1 MKTVIDLAQMLAPL
15 PDGEGGVGRDLREDY
30 SPSSPYQKLRD
41 ARAEAR
47 AEERAQ
53 DAAEGEE
60 GVPQPWREVKRL
72 GALCLSEQTR
82 DLEIAAWLAE
92 ALVRLDGLEG
102 LHDAARLLS
111 GLLESYWD
119 GAYPLPDE
127 DGLEGRAAPLAG
139 LAGQSADGTLM
150 QPLRRLPLFHRADGS
165 AVSLYVWNL
174 AEDTAALADARRR
187 EARHASGI
195 PQLSALEQ
203 EAVAAGAQWRA
214 LGDAARATAEAWAGF
229 DAQLTARFGE
239 AAPPTRRVADLL
251 ARFVELA
258 TRFGGAAAPAVATA
272 PSPAPAAVV
281 PQPVGA
287 APAVVAPIVVA
298 PPTAEGAVLN
308 RESAIRQLESLA
320 VFFRQTEPH
329 SPLAYAI
336 ETLAR
341 RARMPLPALLEEVLP
356 DAAARHAMLSM
367 LGINPG
373 AAVSAPL
380 PPQTQENPKPAP
392 ETPPAAEP
400 KGIVW

>member
-15 PDGEGGVGRDLREDY
+15 RQGEGGVGRDLREDY

-72 GALCLSEQTR
+72 GTLCVAEQSR

-102 LHDAARLLS
+102 LRDAAALLS
-111 GLLESYWD
+111 GLLEGYWD
-119 GAYPLPDE
+119 AAYPLPDE

-150 QPLRRLPLFHRADGS
+150 QPLRRLPMFRRADGS
-165 AVSLYVWNL
+165 AVSLYLWNL
-174 AEDTAALADARRR
+174 AEDTAALADAKRR

-195 PQLSALEQ
+195 PILSVLEQ
-203 EAVAAGAQWRA
+203 EAAAAGAQWRA
-214 LGDAARATAEAWAGF
+214 LGDAARAAAEAWDGF
-229 DAQLTARFGE
+229 DAQLTARFGD
-239 AAPPTRRVADLL
+239 AAPPARRVTDVL
-251 ARFVELA
+251 ARLVALA
-258 TRFGGAAAPAVATA
+258 TRFGGKAAPVME
-272 PSPAPAAVV
+272 
-281 PQPVGA
+281 A
-287 APAVVAPIVVA
+287 APPPPVAAPEVVTATPAVIAA
-298 PPTAEGAVLN
+298 PPVAALN

-356 DAAARHAMLSM
+356 DAAVRHAMLSM
-367 LGINPG
+367 LGIRPG
-373 AAVSAPL
+373 PAVSPPL
-380 PPQTQENPKPAP
+380 PMQTQENPTPAP
-392 ETPPAAEP
+392 EAAPVSEP

>member
-15 PDGEGGVGRDLREDY
+15 PEGEGGVGRDLREDY

-72 GALCLSEQTR
+72 GTLCLAEQSR

-102 LHDAARLLS
+102 LHDAARLLA
-111 GLLESYWD
+111 GLLETYWD
-119 GAYPLPDE
+119 AAFPLPDE

-150 QPLRRLPLFHRADGS
+150 QPLRRLPMFRRADGS

-195 PQLSALEQ
+195 PLLSALEQ
-203 EAVAAGAQWRA
+203 EAAAAGAQWRA
-214 LGDAARATAEAWAGF
+214 LGDAARAAAEAWDGF
-229 DAQLTARFGE
+229 DAQLTVRFGE
-239 AAPPTRRVADLL
+239 EAPPTRRVADLL
-251 ARFVELA
+251 ARLIELA
-258 TRFGGAAAPAVATA
+258 ARFGGAAAPAVEAVPT
-272 PSPAPAAVV
+272 PSPVPVAAAPQSVS
-281 PQPVGA
+281 A
-287 APAVVAPIVVA
+287 APAIAAPVA
-298 PPTAEGAVLN
+298 PPSTEGAVLN
-308 RESAIRQLESLA
+308 RETAIRQLETLA

-367 LGINPG
+367 LGISPG
-373 AAVSAPL
+373 AAVSPPL
-380 PPQTQENPKPAP
+380 PPQTQENPKPVP
-392 ETPPAAEP
+392 GLPPADEP